1 MSKPKGRLERAYRVM
16 WDQNHPFQSHYNP
29 PMPPETVA
37 QAHLGFLAGTPVD
50 ANVCALGPD
59 AGYVTAFKSE
69 RTQMEY
75 LVERYEKGAVL
86 GDVRYWRHAENLKR
100 SFAQGIDPLEVQV
113 RESGRLGID
122 HWFRLSMNDWHHF
135 DADSGSVYRLGG
147 SAFYEGRKD
156 LLIGEEGAAG
166 WVDSPELRHV
176 LPWMQDFAHEEVRAL
191 RRDIALEVCE
201 RYDCAGF
208 LFDFLRVP
216 AFFGFGEERKNAHLM
231 TKMIRE
237 TREGL
242 DEIARTKGRPLGLAV
257 RLPPTV
263 DGTVRMGLDVD
274 AWIADHLVD
283 VVVTSPFFA
292 QDTEHDAAEWVG
304 MGADSPVLIMAG
316 LEEGYL
322 AGHSD
327 GFNRWFYN
335 PPVMTPLGLDMIRA
349 MAARHHDRGVEGIY
363 VFNWFATTLTFDY
376 DNISA
381 LDDIADPER
390 LRYTDKRYTLM
401 RSDASFPNC
410 LDVDRQ
416 IPVEVTEAPVTL
428 HFDVVDDVTSAPELV
443 RSVRLLLHVDS
454 LTIADGLEV
463 RVNGE
468 EAELLNPMEPG
479 VMQGTVGGRY
489 GTIWQIFDLRT
500 CPPRVGDNV
509 ITVCARDRN
518 QRTAGE
524 IPLTIE
530 DAEIEIV
537 YEYPSGTWAEPM
549 GTGGRERDIFP
560 RR

>member
-1 MSKPKGRLERAYRVM
+1 MSKPSGRLERTYRVM

-29 PMPPETVA
+29 PMPPETIA
-37 QAHLGFLAGTPVD
+37 QAHCGFFPGTAVD

-59 AGYVTAFKSE
+59 AGYVTAFESR

-75 LVERYEKGAVL
+75 LVERYEKGAAL
-86 GDVRYWRHAENLKR
+86 GDVRYWRHAENLKQ
-100 SFAQGIDPLEVQV
+100 SWAQGIDPLEVQA
-113 RESGRLGID
+113 RESARLGID

-147 SAFYEGRKD
+147 SRFYEERPD
-156 LLIGEEGAAG
+156 LLIGKEGAAG
-166 WVDSPELRHV
+166 WSDSPDLPSHAERLSDV
-176 LPWMQDFAHEEVRAL
+176 LPWMQDFAHDEVRAL

-216 AFFGFGEERKNAHLM
+216 AFFRFGEERKNASLM

-257 RLPPTV
+257 RVPPTV

-274 AWIADHLVD
+274 TWIDDHLVD
-283 VVVTSPFFA
+283 IVVTSPFFA
-292 QDTEHDAAEWVG
+292 QDFEHDAGEWVRL
-304 MGADSPVLIMAG
+304 GADSPVKIMPAI
-316 LEEGYL
+316 EEGYL

-335 PPVMTPLGLDMIRA
+335 PPVMTPLSVDMIRA
-349 MAARHHDRGVEGIY
+349 VAARHHDRGADGLY
-363 VFNWFATTLTFDY
+363 VFNWFATALTFDY
-376 DNISA
+376 DNHSA
-381 LDDIADPER
+381 LDDIADPQR
-390 LRYTDKRYTLM
+390 LRLMDKRYLLM
-401 RSDASFPNC
+401 RSHSSFPNC

-416 IPVEVTEAPVTL
+416 IPVEVTQTPVTL
-428 HFDVVDDVTSAPELV
+428 TFNVVDDVAAAPELV

-454 LTIADGLEV
+454 LTVADELEV
-463 RVNGE
+463 QLNGV
-468 EAELLNPMEPG
+468 EARLANPMEPG

-489 GTIWQIFDLRT
+489 GTIWQIFDLRDA
-500 CPPRVGDNV
+500 PPRAGDNV
-509 ITVCARDRN
+509 VSVRARQRN
-518 QRTAGE
+518 QRTASE

-530 DAEIEIV
+530 DAEIEIS
-537 YEYPSGTWAEPM
+537 YEYPSGTWAAPP
-549 GTGGRERDIFP
+549 GHAP
-560 RR
+560 